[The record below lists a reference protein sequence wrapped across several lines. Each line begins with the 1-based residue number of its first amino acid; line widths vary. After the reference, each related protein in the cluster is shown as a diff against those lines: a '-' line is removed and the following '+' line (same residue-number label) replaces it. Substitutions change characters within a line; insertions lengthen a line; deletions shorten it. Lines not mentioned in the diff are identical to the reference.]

1 MSYNTTEIANR
12 GQVLILPVAA
22 ATKIEQGSL
31 VALSGGYA
39 IPAKKAASLIAV
51 GRAETF
57 AENQGANGDEF
68 IEVKRGAF
76 LWDNDGTI
84 KETHIMSNC
93 YIVDDHTVT
102 ATATGSSVAGKVL
115 MVTTEGVAVETY

>member
-1 MSYNTTEIANR
+1 MSYNTVELSNGGKT
-12 GQVLILPVAA
+12 LILPVAA
-22 ATKIEQGSL
+22 KTTIEQGSL

-57 AENQGANGDEF
+57 AENQGAAGEEF

-115 MVTTEGVAVETY
+115 MVTNEGVAVETY